1 MTRIIPVPAGRSSDM
16 LMSQRLTQQLSFD
29 QTQMLRLQSQLS
41 TGRRLLSMSD
51 DAPAAIRGL
60 TLQSLIE
67 RKGQIQTNLI
77 TSQSYLAASDV
88 GLANASNALNEMRG
102 LAVSMADST
111 SSHEERQAAAQQVQR
126 AIQNLMDIGN
136 QQFRGRHLFSGSN
149 TTVAPFKQV
158 DGFVQYQ
165 GNTNPLMSFADIN
178 LLFDTTVNGHA
189 AFGAISQD
197 VHGLSD
203 LNPTLSLDTR
213 LSDLRGGRGI
223 DKGSF
228 TITDGITPPVNIDIS
243 SANTVGDVV
252 RLLEANPPPGR
263 KITARIDNQSLIVD
277 IDDAGGGNLTVT
289 EVGAGRVAAHLGIL
303 KINGN
308 LTNPIVGTDLNPAL
322 TATTKLD
329 NILGTKAQSI
339 LSFPG
344 DNNDVVINAK
354 DNGDQHNGTTIQM
367 VDDALLRAG
376 PGLLRGNE
384 EVYFASDLTRPQGT
398 LDFAG
403 ADNSLLLTAK
413 STDGSLNGVRFV
425 VDASAPMGNA
435 ATMGPVVDVG
445 GVPTITLS
453 VDSGDQTT
461 MQTLVDTIMQ
471 DGRFAVGTDT
481 STGEG
486 YDASGVISTADDGR
500 IFPTSVTD
508 PGVKAEAALS
518 LVGGGND
525 LTLIANQAGA
535 QFNNVRVVI
544 DSSQSMG
551 NAATASYSDDGTERV
566 LTLQIDDANGTE
578 LDTLVAAIME
588 EGTFSVARDN
598 SNSETLNSGSP
609 VFSVNS
615 TISGNTG
622 NSGGDSDTIFVR
634 VNKDSTTAN
643 DLVTAFNGHPEFA
656 EGLTAEV
663 DGKDTLHAFMKGNG
677 TIGAGTTGTLAGGTG
692 TNFDRT
698 SGVKVQN
705 GGQTHI
711 VTFENAQTIEDLLNQ
726 FNGSG
731 IGLVAEI
738 NAAGDGI
745 NVRSIM
751 SGGDFSIGENGGD
764 TATQLG
770 IRTFTAN
777 TPVSQLN
784 YGRGLQ
790 TADGTDL
797 TITRNDGV
805 ELEIDLTGAK
815 TIGDVLKRIN
825 DHPDNIGSANAVTAR
840 LTDHGNGIEIVDDNP
855 PGVGRLVISQS
866 IRSNAGVDLG
876 LIPPGESEATVSSA
890 PDPVAATA
898 KIKLDPPNDTNTA
911 FTLSANIAGTHFNDI
926 QVEFVNS
933 AASGDQ
939 AFVGFD
945 LATQRLVIDIDP
957 AATSVNSIISAIN
970 AEGTFSAELDTTDDA
985 TNNGNGIAAQTGMMG
1000 LTGGGTPIGDSLP
1013 ATANIA
1019 FPVPNN
1025 VNTAINLEGI
1035 IPGTALND
1043 VEIVFEDNLTP
1054 GDPPV
1059 ASFDANSKRLTVQI
1073 EPGVTTA
1080 EEIVAAIDRNE
1091 MFNASLDRSV
1101 NPTNDGSGVISAT
1114 GIVSTTAG
1122 GTAEVLVGRDVN
1134 PRETHGIFNT
1144 LIRLNEALLNDDV
1157 LEISRAVELLDQ
1169 DISRLSF
1176 TRGELGARDQQ
1187 LDVLKFRS
1195 EEEVLELK
1203 SSLSLEIEIDMVK
1216 AISDFSAKQ
1225 ASFEASLQ
1233 MMGQLYRLT
1242 LLDYI

>member
-67 RKGQIQTNLI
+67 RKVQVQTNLI

-88 GLANASNALNEMRG
+88 GLSNAANTMNDMRG
-102 LAVSMADST
+102 LAVRMADST
-111 SSHEERQAAAQQVQR
+111 VSSEERMAASEQVQR

-136 QQFRGRHLFSGSN
+136 QQFRGRYLFSGSN
-149 TTVAPFKQV
+149 TTVAPFKQEG
-158 DGFVQYQ
+158 GFVQYM

-203 LNPTLSLDTR
+203 LNPVLSLDTR

-243 SANTVGDVV
+243 SANTVRDVV
-252 RLLEANPPPGR
+252 RLLETNPPPGR

-277 IDDAGGGNLTVT
+277 IDDEGGGNLTIT
-289 EVGAGRVAAHLGIL
+289 EVGASRVAAHLGIL

-329 NILGTKAQSI
+329 NLLGTKAQSI
-339 LSFPG
+339 LQFPG
-344 DNNDVVINAK
+344 NNNDVVINAK
-354 DNGDQHNGTTIQM
+354 SNGDQFNGMNIQM

-398 LDFAG
+398 LNFAG

-425 VDASAPMGNA
+425 VDASAPMGDA
-435 ATMGPVVDVG
+435 ATMGPVVNVN

-453 VDSGDQTT
+453 VDSADQTT
-461 MQTLVDTIMQ
+461 MQTLVNTIMQ

-486 YDASGVISTADDGR
+486 YDPSGVISAADHGR

-508 PGVKAEAALS
+508 QGVKAEAALS

-525 LTLIANQAGA
+525 LILLANQAGD

-551 NAATASYSDDGTERV
+551 NAATASYSDNGTERT
-566 LTLQIDDANGTE
+566 LTLHIDDDNQTE
-578 LDTLVAAIME
+578 LDTLIAAIMA
-588 EGTFSVARDN
+588 EGTFSVVRDN
-598 SNSETLNSGSP
+598 SNSETLNPNSP

-615 TISGNTG
+615 TITANTG
-622 NSGGDSDTIFVR
+622 NSGGNSDTIFVR
-634 VNKDSTTAN
+634 VNTDSTTAN
-643 DLVTAFNGHPEFA
+643 DLVNALNGHPQFA

-677 TIGAGTTGTLAGGTG
+677 AIGGGLVATLEGGSG
-692 TNFDRT
+692 VNFDRT

-711 VTFENAQTIEDLLNQ
+711 VTFENAQTVEDLLNQ

-738 NAAGDGI
+738 NAARNGI

-777 TPVSQLN
+777 TPLAQLN
-784 YGRGLQ
+784 YGRGML
-790 TADGTDL
+790 TAEGTDI
-797 TITRNDGV
+797 TITRNDGID
-805 ELEIDLTGAK
+805 LEIDLTGAK

-825 DHPDNIGSANAVTAR
+825 DHPDNLGSPNAVTAR
-840 LTDHGNGIEIVDDNP
+840 LTAHGNGIEIVDDNP

-866 IRSNAGVDLG
+866 VRSRAGVDLG
-876 LIPPGESEATVSSA
+876 LIPPGESQATVSSA
-890 PDPVAATA
+890 PDPLAATA
-898 KIKLDPPNDTNTA
+898 KIKLDPPHDTNTA
-911 FTLSANIAGTHFNDI
+911 FTLSAKIAGTHFNNI

-933 AASGDQ
+933 AAVGDQ
-939 AFVGFD
+939 AIVGFD

-957 AATSVNSIISAIN
+957 TATTTNSIISAIN
-970 AEGTFSAELDTTDDA
+970 AEGTFEAELDTTSDE
-985 TNNGNGIAAQTGMMG
+985 TNNGNGIAAQIGMMG
-1000 LTGGGTPIGDSLP
+1000 TTGGGTPIGDSLP
-1013 ATANIA
+1013 ATANIT
-1019 FPVPNN
+1019 FPIPNN
-1025 VNTAINLEGI
+1025 LNTAIKLEGI

-1043 VEIVFEDNLTP
+1043 VQIVFENNLAP
-1054 GDPPV
+1054 GDPPA
-1059 ASFDANSKRLTVQI
+1059 ASYDPGSRRLTVQI

-1080 EEIVAAIDRNE
+1080 EEIVAAIDRDGT
-1091 MFNASLDRSV
+1091 FNASLDRSV
-1101 NPTNDGSGVISAT
+1101 NTTNDGSGVISTIGNVA
-1114 GIVSTTAG
+1114 TTAG

-1144 LIRLNEALLNDDV
+1144 LIRLNEALIKDDV
-1157 LEISRAVELLDQ
+1157 LEISRTVQLLDQ

-1195 EEEVLELK
+1195 EEEILELR
-1203 SSLSLEIEIDMVK
+1203 SSLSQEIEIDMVQ

-1242 LLDYI
+1242 LLDFI